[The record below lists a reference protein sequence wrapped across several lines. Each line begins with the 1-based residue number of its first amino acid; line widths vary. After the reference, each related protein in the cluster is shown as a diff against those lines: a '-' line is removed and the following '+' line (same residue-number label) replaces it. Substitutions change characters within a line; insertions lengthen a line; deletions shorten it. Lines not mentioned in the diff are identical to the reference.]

1 MSQIELENL
10 AFAYPE
16 KSFELSVDHQVL
28 SDSMIA
34 IVGQNGAGKSTI
46 FKLLTGLLKAQSG
59 KLVSMGWNSAS
70 WIRNTD
76 CKKLALLFKTLM
88 TNCSMQLLNER

>member
-34 IVGQNGAGKSTI
+34 IVGQNGVGKSTI

-59 KLVSMGWNSAS
+59 KISIDGWNSAS
-70 WIRNTD
+70 WIETPIAKNWHYFS
-76 CKKLALLFKTLM
+76 KP
-88 TNCSMQLLNER
+88 